1 MEEEFELHSDFELLD
16 EEQLPDGHKSG
27 FVAIVGRP
35 NVGKSTLLNNFLQQK
50 IAIVSPRPQTTR
62 SRQLGILT
70 RPEYQII
77 FVDTPG
83 IMQPRHKLDEFM
95 LDEAMG
101 TLEDVDIVL
110 WLVDAS
116 EPPGPGDE
124 EIAGRLRSLAGQTD
138 LILGMNKA
146 DLLKPEEVMARAD
159 AYRAL
164 LPDAAWI
171 LFSAT
176 EGRGV
181 DELFGMLLERL
192 PEGRALP
199 ARTGH
204 RYLHAGSGGRA
215 DPRADLC
222 RFAKRFPTGRRSPWT
237 SSRNERRAWSTSM
250 PSSSWNGKRTRRSS
264 SARVGP
270 SYGPSAPRRARRSS
284 ACWARASTWSYG
296 SKSSRSGGA
305 TRRPCAGLAT
315 PARTESSKRPIIG
328 SACS

>member
-35 NVGKSTLLNNFLQQK
+35 NVGKSTLLNKFLQQK

-70 RPEYQII
+70 RPEYQIV

-192 PEGRALP
+192 PEGPRFYPPEQITDIYMRDLAAELIREQILLQIREEIPHGTAVAVDEFKERETGMVYIHAIIFVEREAHKKIVIGAGGAQLRAIGAE
-199 ARTGH
+199 ARKEIERMLGT
-204 RYLHAGSGGRA
+204 RVYLELWVKVEPQWR
-215 DPRADLC
+215 
-222 RFAKRFPTGRRSPWT
+222 
-237 SSRNERRAWSTSM
+237 RNEKALRRL
-250 PSSSWNGKRTRRSS
+250 G
-264 SARVGP
+264 
-270 SYGPSAPRRARRSS
+270 Y
-284 ACWARASTWSYG
+284 ASQD
-296 SKSSRSGGA
+296 
-305 TRRPCAGLAT
+305 
-315 PARTESSKRPIIG
+315 
-328 SACS
+328 

>member
-70 RPEYQII
+70 RPEYQIV

-192 PEGRALP
+192 PEGPRFYPPEQITDIYMRDLAAELIREQILLQIREEIPHGTAVAVDEFKERETGMVYIHAIIFVEREAHKKIVIGAGGAQLRAIGAE
-199 ARTGH
+199 ARKEIERMLGT
-204 RYLHAGSGGRA
+204 RVYLELWVKVEPQWR
-215 DPRADLC
+215 
-222 RFAKRFPTGRRSPWT
+222 
-237 SSRNERRAWSTSM
+237 RNEKALRRL
-250 PSSSWNGKRTRRSS
+250 G
-264 SARVGP
+264 
-270 SYGPSAPRRARRSS
+270 Y
-284 ACWARASTWSYG
+284 ASQD
-296 SKSSRSGGA
+296 
-305 TRRPCAGLAT
+305 
-315 PARTESSKRPIIG
+315 
-328 SACS
+328 

>member
-70 RPEYQII
+70 RPEYQIV

-192 PEGRALP
+192 PEGPRFYPPEQVTDIYMRDLAAELIREQILLQIREEIPHGTAVAVDEFKERETGMVYIHAIIFVEREAHKKIVIGAGGAQLRAIGAE
-199 ARTGH
+199 ARKEIERMLGT
-204 RYLHAGSGGRA
+204 RVYLELWVKVEPQWR
-215 DPRADLC
+215 
-222 RFAKRFPTGRRSPWT
+222 
-237 SSRNERRAWSTSM
+237 RNEKALRRL
-250 PSSSWNGKRTRRSS
+250 G
-264 SARVGP
+264 
-270 SYGPSAPRRARRSS
+270 Y
-284 ACWARASTWSYG
+284 ASQD
-296 SKSSRSGGA
+296 
-305 TRRPCAGLAT
+305 
-315 PARTESSKRPIIG
+315 
-328 SACS
+328 

>member
-1 MEEEFELHSDFELLD
+1 MEDEFELYSDYELLD
-16 EEQLPDGHKSG
+16 EEQLPEGHKSG

-50 IAIVSPRPQTTR
+50 VAIVSPRPQTTR

-70 RPEYQII
+70 RPEYQMV

-83 IMQPRHKLDEFM
+83 MMQPRHKLDEFM
-95 LDEAMG
+95 LDEARA
-101 TLEDVDIVL
+101 TLEDADIVL

-124 EIAGRLRSLAGQTD
+124 EIAGRLRSLAGKSD

-146 DLLKPEEVMARAD
+146 DMLQPEEVMPRVD

-192 PEGRALP
+192 PEGPRFYPPEQVTDIYMRDLAAELIREQILLQIREEIPHGTAVAVDEFKERETGMVYIHAVIYVEREAHKKIVIGTGGAQLRAIGAE
-199 ARTGH
+199 ARKEIERMLGT
-204 RYLHAGSGGRA
+204 RVYLELWVKVEPQWR
-215 DPRADLC
+215 
-222 RFAKRFPTGRRSPWT
+222 
-237 SSRNERRAWSTSM
+237 RNEKALRRLGY
-250 PSSSWNGKRTRRSS
+250 SS
-264 SARVGP
+264 P
-270 SYGPSAPRRARRSS
+270 D
-284 ACWARASTWSYG
+284 
-296 SKSSRSGGA
+296 
-305 TRRPCAGLAT
+305 
-315 PARTESSKRPIIG
+315 
-328 SACS
+328 

>member
-1 MEEEFELHSDFELLD
+1 
-16 EEQLPDGHKSG
+16 
-27 FVAIVGRP
+27 
-35 NVGKSTLLNNFLQQK
+35 
-50 IAIVSPRPQTTR
+50 
-62 SRQLGILT
+62 
-70 RPEYQII
+70 
-77 FVDTPG
+77 
-83 IMQPRHKLDEFM
+83 MQPRHKLDEFM

-192 PEGRALP
+192 PEGPRFYPPEQITDIYMRDLAAELIREQILLQIREEIPHGTAVAVDEFKERETGMVYIHAIIFVEREAHKKIVIGAGGAQLRAIGAE
-199 ARTGH
+199 ARKEIERMLGT
-204 RYLHAGSGGRA
+204 RVYLELWVKVEPQWR
-215 DPRADLC
+215 
-222 RFAKRFPTGRRSPWT
+222 
-237 SSRNERRAWSTSM
+237 RNEKALRRL
-250 PSSSWNGKRTRRSS
+250 G
-264 SARVGP
+264 
-270 SYGPSAPRRARRSS
+270 Y
-284 ACWARASTWSYG
+284 ASQD
-296 SKSSRSGGA
+296 
-305 TRRPCAGLAT
+305 
-315 PARTESSKRPIIG
+315 
-328 SACS
+328 

>member
-95 LDEAMG
+95 LDEAMA

-146 DLLKPEEVMARAD
+146 DLLKPEEVMPRAD

-181 DELFGMLLERL
+181 AELFGMLLERL
-192 PEGRALP
+192 PEGPRFYPPEQVTDIYMRDLAAELIREQILLQIREEIPHGTAVAVDEFKERETGMVYIHAIIFVEREAHKKIVIGAGGAQLRAIGAE
-199 ARTGH
+199 ARKEIERMLGT
-204 RYLHAGSGGRA
+204 RVYLELWVKVEPQWR
-215 DPRADLC
+215 
-222 RFAKRFPTGRRSPWT
+222 
-237 SSRNERRAWSTSM
+237 RNEKALRRL
-250 PSSSWNGKRTRRSS
+250 G
-264 SARVGP
+264 
-270 SYGPSAPRRARRSS
+270 Y
-284 ACWARASTWSYG
+284 ASQD
-296 SKSSRSGGA
+296 
-305 TRRPCAGLAT
+305 
-315 PARTESSKRPIIG
+315 
-328 SACS
+328 

>member
-146 DLLKPEEVMARAD
+146 DLLKPEEVMPRAD

-181 DELFGMLLERL
+181 DELFGMLLEQL
-192 PEGRALP
+192 PEGPRFYPPEQVTDIYMRDLAAELIREQILLQIREEIPHGTAVAVDEFKERETGMVYIHAIIFVEREAHKKIVIGAGGAQLRAIGAE
-199 ARTGH
+199 ARKEIERMLGT
-204 RYLHAGSGGRA
+204 RVYLELWVKVEPQWR
-215 DPRADLC
+215 
-222 RFAKRFPTGRRSPWT
+222 
-237 SSRNERRAWSTSM
+237 RNEKALRRL
-250 PSSSWNGKRTRRSS
+250 G
-264 SARVGP
+264 
-270 SYGPSAPRRARRSS
+270 Y
-284 ACWARASTWSYG
+284 ASQD
-296 SKSSRSGGA
+296 
-305 TRRPCAGLAT
+305 
-315 PARTESSKRPIIG
+315 
-328 SACS
+328 

>member
-1 MEEEFELHSDFELLD
+1 MEEEFELYSDYELLD
-16 EEQLPDGHKSG
+16 EAQLPEGHKSG

-70 RPEYQII
+70 RPEYQMV

-95 LDEAMG
+95 LDEAMA

-124 EIAGRLRSLAGQTD
+124 EIAGRLRSLAGETD
-138 LILGMNKA
+138 LVLGMNKA
-146 DLLKPEEVMARAD
+146 DLLQPAEVMPRVE

-164 LPDAAWI
+164 LPDAAWL

-181 DELFGMLLERL
+181 DELFAMLLERL
-192 PEGRALP
+192 PEGPRFYPPEQVTDIYMRDLAAELIREQILLQIREEIPHGTAVAVDEFKERETGMVYIHAVIYVEREAHKKIVIGAAGAQLRAIGAE
-199 ARTGH
+199 ARKEIERMLGT
-204 RYLHAGSGGRA
+204 RVYLELWVKVEPQWR
-215 DPRADLC
+215 
-222 RFAKRFPTGRRSPWT
+222 
-237 SSRNERRAWSTSM
+237 RNEKALRRL
-250 PSSSWNGKRTRRSS
+250 G
-264 SARVGP
+264 
-270 SYGPSAPRRARRSS
+270 Y
-284 ACWARASTWSYG
+284 AS
-296 SKSSRSGGA
+296 
-305 TRRPCAGLAT
+305 PD
-315 PARTESSKRPIIG
+315 
-328 SACS
+328 

>member
-1 MEEEFELHSDFELLD
+1 MEDEFELYSDYELLD
-16 EEQLPDGHKSG
+16 EEQLPEGHKSG

-70 RPEYQII
+70 RPEYQMV

-83 IMQPRHKLDEFM
+83 MMQPRHKLDEFM
-95 LDEAMG
+95 LDEAMA
-101 TLEDVDIVL
+101 TLEDADIVL

-124 EIAGRLRSLAGQTD
+124 EIAGRLRALAGKSD

-146 DLLKPEEVMARAD
+146 DMLQPEEVLPRVD

-192 PEGRALP
+192 PEGPRFYPPEQVTDIYMRDLAAELIREQILLQIREEIPHGAAVAVDEFKERETGMVYIHAVIYVEREAHKKIVIGTGGAQLRAIGAE
-199 ARTGH
+199 ARKEIERMLGT
-204 RYLHAGSGGRA
+204 RVYLELWVKVEPQWR
-215 DPRADLC
+215 
-222 RFAKRFPTGRRSPWT
+222 
-237 SSRNERRAWSTSM
+237 RNEKALRRL
-250 PSSSWNGKRTRRSS
+250 G
-264 SARVGP
+264 
-270 SYGPSAPRRARRSS
+270 Y
-284 ACWARASTWSYG
+284 AS
-296 SKSSRSGGA
+296 
-305 TRRPCAGLAT
+305 PD
-315 PARTESSKRPIIG
+315 
-328 SACS
+328 